1 MLNHIIVH
9 YIGNGIHAPHI
20 LKGEILVIKYIP
32 YIALPNRHSRYILE
46 HGKGSQ
52 GLVPPTRCESVDR
65 NGTRSRREGKG
76 TFPMIT
82 SQATHRKENLTNLA
96 IFPVAE
102 NGEIGKEISSFD
114 KKQCDWRV

>member
-1 MLNHIIVH
+1 MKYFRLNGS
-9 YIGNGIHAPHI
+9 YKTKER
-20 LKGEILVIKYIP
+20 LECTLVFQEYVSKNVVTG
-32 YIALPNRHSRYILE
+32 L
-46 HGKGSQ
+46 HGQ
-52 GLVPPTRCESVDR
+52 VPPTRCESVDR

>member
-1 MLNHIIVH
+1 MPVPAHRHQETFSHL
-9 YIGNGIHAPHI
+9 IGSYG
-20 LKGEILVIKYIP
+20 
-32 YIALPNRHSRYILE
+32 YILDGRVANPLYIDVRLVA
-46 HGKGSQ
+46 HGQ
-52 GLVPPTRCESVDR
+52 VPPTRCESVDR

-96 IFPVAE
+96 IFLVAE